1 MSKLAR
7 ISGLAAV
14 ATLFAGMSY
23 AQTITC
29 GTPLAVAATTPSAA
43 NGNTAANAGAAVTP
57 NPSLRAEGETELT
70 SDTTATCTLAGGA
83 PANASVT
90 LTLSLPVTSKQVSA
104 TVNEATMVLSGA
116 AVSGTPVNIQGTVT
130 NNTVS
135 FAIPNSGAGSL
146 LAAGGAFTMQF
157 SNIRINAANASTQQ
171 VTEAGVISYTS
182 GSLISNASIGSNVQV
197 GYILPSLSS
206 GITGATS
213 TNQTVCAGNGNS
225 VTGVAGADSFS
236 VKINELFGG
245 AFKSSAAGP
254 AGEGGSFQNATAG
267 LGVAT
272 TATALVVTIANV
284 PSAATVYLP
293 ATLSSNAA
301 TPSVLTVTGTPLST
315 GPYAA
320 TGLCVPATA
329 NACVAFTPTNGT
341 VTATYTLTTVGTVAA
356 QNWTLPIIVAFNPNT
371 VAAQGAITATVA
383 YTPQAALTAP
393 ATVVPTFAPASATSI
408 SGSSI
413 ANCQTTL
420 LFPFVT
426 NQLGFDTGI
435 VLSNTTTDNLGVKGA
450 SSVTGQGGT
459 CTLSFYGSGAP
470 TPSTGVNDPGGN
482 LATGTVH
489 AFTVSSV
496 APGFQGYVIAS
507 CPMQYVH
514 GFGFLSYDLTQN
526 NGVAEGYLAEVL
538 SRGGFTPAET
548 PTF

>member
-70 SDTTATCTLAGGA
+70 SDTTASCTLAGGA

-157 SNIRINAANASTQQ
+157 SNIRINASNASTQQ

-182 GSLISNASIGSNVQV
+182 GALISNASIGSNVQV

-206 GITGATS
+206 AIATGTVSTS
-213 TNQTVCAGNGNS
+213 QTVCAGNGNS
-225 VTGVAGADSFS
+225 IFGVAGTTSFS

-267 LGVAT
+267 LGVAN

-293 ATLSSNAA
+293 ATISSNAA
-301 TPSVLTVTGTPLST
+301 TASVLTVTGTALSA
-315 GPYAA
+315 PSVYA
-320 TGLCVPATA
+320 GLVSFAPSS
-329 NACVAFTPTNGT
+329 GT

-371 VAAQGAITATVA
+371 VASQGAITATVA

-393 ATVVPTFAPASATSI
+393 ATVVPTFAPASATPI
-408 SGSSI
+408 SGNSI

-435 VLSNTTTDNLGVKGA
+435 VLSNTTTDNLGFKGA

-470 TPSTGVNDPGGN
+470 SPSTGVNDPGGN

-496 APGFQGYVIAS
+496 APGFQGYIIAS

-514 GFGFLSYDLTQN
+514 GFGFLSFDLTQN

-538 SRGGFTPAET
+538 NRGGFAPAET